1 MTTKPIPRLILIS
14 SLTGP
19 QSGKSTIASY
29 LENEYGYQ
37 VVSFASG
44 LKLMVQTLLLLWNE
58 GDAEMTERQVYGD
71 LKEVPIFGMG
81 ENSPVT
87 ARWLMQSLGTEWRN
101 MVDRDLWV
109 KLTIRET
116 RDCLRRGFGVVIDDL
131 RFPHEY
137 EALKREFGEVMMHLT
152 VTRPDNLYQNVNHA
166 SEDTSWINE
175 DNTDARLVN
184 DTNLNGLLEKV
195 DLAVSNWGPSE
206 PSDSNQTSL

>member
-1 MTTKPIPRLILIS
+1 MKTKPIPRLILIS

-19 QSGKSTIASY
+19 RSGKSTIASY

-58 GDAEMTERQVYGD
+58 GDAEMTERQIYGD
-71 LKEVPIFGMG
+71 LKEVPILGMG
-81 ENSPVT
+81 KDFPVT
-87 ARWLMQSLGTEWRN
+87 PRWLMQSLGTEWRN
-101 MVDRDLWV
+101 MIDRDLWV
-109 KLTIRET
+109 KLTVRET

-137 EALKREFGEVMMHLT
+137 EALKREFGEVTMHLT

-166 SEDTSWINE
+166 SEDTGWINE
-175 DNTDARLVN
+175 DDTDARLVN
-184 DTNLNGLLEKV
+184 DTNINGLLEKV
-195 DLAVSNWGPSE
+195 DLAISNWDPSE
-206 PSDSNQTSL
+206 PSDSNQTSQ